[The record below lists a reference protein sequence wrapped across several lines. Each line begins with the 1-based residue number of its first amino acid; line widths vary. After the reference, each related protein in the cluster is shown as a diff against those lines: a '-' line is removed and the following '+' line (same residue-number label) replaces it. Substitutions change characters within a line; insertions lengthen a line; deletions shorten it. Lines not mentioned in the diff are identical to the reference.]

1 MSTNRSVKS
10 GPQRVLI
17 TQKFS
22 SLGGGQ
28 KSLVYHLE
36 LLDRKRFEPHVMVS
50 NTGWLTQ
57 ELDRLQIPWSLA
69 KFGHWGNL
77 VSLPRNLLLI
87 QHIKRYI
94 RTHRIQL
101 VHANEHWVGPPSY
114 WAAKQ
119 SGIPSICH
127 FRTGLTD
134 LTPGRIKKYL
144 YSRFDR
150 VLPVAEVLK
159 EALAKYVEH
168 PEKLMVVRDGVEP
181 FPDEP
186 KYYPQRKSRIV
197 INVGAIYEV
206 KGQAIILEQAIPWLK
221 SSRKNFILFVGG
233 TRQDSDYFE
242 RMRQVVAAEGL
253 QRQVRFLG
261 SRQDVPRL
269 LRAADLLVAYSTV
282 EGVPRVVMEAMF
294 AGRPVIVSN
303 TPGMAEVVTDGEVGR
318 ILNFDDKTI
327 PLSQCLGH
335 LATDYPLWENMGR
348 KARERA
354 LSRYSIRAMSEAI
367 QNVYT
372 DLLQPNDYGRTK
384 S

>member
-1 MSTNRSVKS
+1 MSSNRPVKD
-10 GPQRVLI
+10 GPLRVLI

-36 LLDRKRFEPHVMVS
+36 LIDRARFEPHVMVS

-77 VSLPRNLLLI
+77 FSLPRNLQLI
-87 QHIKRYI
+87 SHIKSYI
-94 RTHRIQL
+94 REHGIGL

-119 SGIPSICH
+119 SGIPSICQ
-127 FRTGLTD
+127 FRTGLAD
-134 LTPGRIKKYL
+134 LTPSRIRKYL
-144 YSRFDR
+144 YGRFDR
-150 VLPVAEVLK
+150 VLPVAEVLR
-159 EALAKYVEH
+159 ARLAEHVAH
-168 PEKLMVVRDGVEP
+168 PERLVVVRDGVEP
-181 FPDEP
+181 FPEEP
-186 KYYPQRKSRIV
+186 KYYPLRKSRIV
-197 INVGAIYEV
+197 VNVGAIYEV
-206 KGQAIILEQAIPWLK
+206 KGQAIILEQALPWLK
-221 SSRKNFILFVGG
+221 ANRKHFILFVGG

-242 RMRQVVAAEGL
+242 RMKQLVAAERL
-253 QRQVRFLG
+253 QKQVLFLG

-269 LRAADLLVAYSTV
+269 LRASDLLVAYSTV

-303 TPGMAEVVTDGEVGR
+303 TPGMAEVVADGEVGR
-318 ILNFDDKTI
+318 ILNFDDKSN
-327 PLSQCLGH
+327 PLSQCLGQ
-335 LATDYPLWENMGR
+335 LATSYPLWESMGR

-354 LSRYSIRAMSEAI
+354 MSRYSIQAMSEAI
-367 QNVYT
+367 QKVYT
-372 DLLQPNDYGRTK
+372 ELQ
-384 S
+384 